1 MNQAQQKHEM
11 FIWTPLI
18 GFDKERTDKGVAD
31 YYSTIGFK
39 PDGISLFLF
48 SPDIVHH
55 HEDGMER
62 ERVLPPDNCN
72 YYGNVRNEIRDIQEW
87 TNFELRELVAG
98 LESRGA
104 ETYMGLMGVYVDKD
118 PRHPSHYNTGHREWL
133 ADHKE
138 LMGVWTIGTASLHV
152 LKRFKD
158 GTYYED
164 FFLAKVRRALHDY
177 GFSGLHVA
185 DNFCP
190 PGSGG
195 SAKNGDYSDDMIDQ
209 FTAHTGIK
217 LPAEISA
224 SVDDRDREGIQK
236 RGAYIWNRYKRE
248 WLSFLTWR
256 WAAFWEKVCR
266 GLHED
271 GKKVIVNNAW
281 CSEPFEAIYRYGI
294 DYKKLY
300 EAGVDYIAAESV
312 ATSVHMARELGPY
325 RLYNYMTMPTLMK
338 AYAPEGKLICLNGVK
353 DSTEEWSTVGHFA
366 SNVER
371 EIYSL
376 THYFIHTRDGLKR
389 SMDGFLVCLG
399 DGLTREEWAWLRE
412 RWDIGFAEL
421 PRTVLT
427 PTFIWSDHAM
437 HELLLDYI
445 ETKRWSM
452 HKTIYEFAK
461 AGGQIGAVARIE
473 DLDIVSGPIFI
484 PNIDL
489 MSEAEIGRISAYD
502 RGPVICTS
510 PSDRPFRLPGSPEPD
525 ITFQDPIAGFKMRIS
540 GYRMGY
546 LDYADITASL
556 GEDDGSP
563 DVEGDPR
570 YAEDPGI
577 WRLDLIYRKASSG
590 FVQACGKLL
599 RAAYVSGGELSADI
613 EHPLLPMQM
622 SDGTIR
628 LLIGNDNRLQYRL
641 PVVRT
646 KHAVK
651 QVASKSKFPALPVKL
666 VDREG
671 RTILPR
677 SDRSHESIVNGGFIA
692 KIPPGGMT
700 IFDVALADE
709 E

>member
-1 MNQAQQKHEM
+1 
-11 FIWTPLI
+11 
-18 GFDKERTDKGVAD
+18 
-31 YYSTIGFK
+31 
-39 PDGISLFLF
+39 
-48 SPDIVHH
+48 
-55 HEDGMER
+55 
-62 ERVLPPDNCN
+62 
-72 YYGNVRNEIRDIQEW
+72 
-87 TNFELRELVAG
+87 
-98 LESRGA
+98 
-104 ETYMGLMGVYVDKD
+104 
-118 PRHPSHYNTGHREWL
+118 
-133 ADHKE
+133 
-138 LMGVWTIGTASLHV
+138 
-152 LKRFKD
+152 
-158 GTYYED
+158 
-164 FFLAKVRRALHDY
+164 
-177 GFSGLHVA
+177 
-185 DNFCP
+185 
-190 PGSGG
+190 
-195 SAKNGDYSDDMIDQ
+195 
-209 FTAHTGIK
+209 
-217 LPAEISA
+217 
-224 SVDDRDREGIQK
+224 
-236 RGAYIWNRYKRE
+236 
-248 WLSFLTWR
+248 
-256 WAAFWEKVCR
+256 
-266 GLHED
+266 
-271 GKKVIVNNAW
+271 
-281 CSEPFEAIYRYGI
+281 
-294 DYKKLY
+294 
-300 EAGVDYIAAESV
+300 
-312 ATSVHMARELGPY
+312 
-325 RLYNYMTMPTLMK
+325 MPTLMK

-376 THYFIHTRDGLKR
+376 THYFVHTRDGLKR

-399 DGLTREEWAWLRE
+399 DGLTREEWTWLRE
-412 RWDIGFAEL
+412 RWEIGFAKL

-427 PTFIWSDHAM
+427 STFIWSNHAM
-437 HELLLDYI
+437 HELLPDYI

-510 PSDRPFRLPGSPEPD
+510 PSDRRFRLHGSPEPD
-525 ITFQDPIAGFKMRIS
+525 ISFQDPVAGFKMRIS

-577 WRLDLIYRKASSG
+577 WRLDLVYRKASSG

-599 RAAYVSGGELSADI
+599 RAAYASAGEFSADI
-613 EHPLLPMQM
+613 EHPLLPMRM

-646 KHAVK
+646 KRAVER
-651 QVASKSKFPALPVKL
+651 VASKSKFPALPVKM

-671 RTILPR
+671 RTILPK
-677 SDRSHESIVNGGFIA
+677 SDGSHESVAVGGFIA

-700 IFDVALADE
+700 IFDVTLAGE

>member
-1 MNQAQQKHEM
+1 MNRARQDHEM

-18 GFDKERTDKGVAD
+18 GFDKEREDKGVAD
-31 YYSTIGFK
+31 YYSTIGFQ

-48 SPDIVHH
+48 CPDIVHH
-55 HEDGMER
+55 HEGMER
-62 ERVLPPDNCN
+62 ERILPPDNCN
-72 YYGNVRNEIRDIQEW
+72 YYGNVRNEIRDIQQW
-87 TNFELRELVAG
+87 TNFELKELVAG
-98 LESRGA
+98 LEDRGA
-104 ETYMGLMGVYVDKD
+104 ETYMGIMGVYVDND

-133 ADHKE
+133 SDHKE
-138 LMGVWTIGTASLHV
+138 LMGVWTNGTASLNV

-164 FFLAKVRRALHDY
+164 FFLAKLQQALKDY

-209 FTAHTGIK
+209 FTAYTGIS
-217 LPAEISA
+217 LPEEICA
-224 SVDDRDREGIQK
+224 PVDDRDRDGIKK
-236 RGAYIWNRYKRE
+236 RGTYIWNRYKQE
-248 WLSFLTWR
+248 WLEFLTWR
-256 WAAFWEKVCR
+256 WAAFWEKICR

-312 ATSVHMARELGPY
+312 ATSVHMAREIGPF
-325 RLYNYMTMPTLMK
+325 RLYNYMTMPSFMK
-338 AYAPEGKLICLNGVK
+338 AYVPEGKLICLNGVK

-366 SNVER
+366 SSVER

-376 THYFIHTRDGLKR
+376 THYFVHTRDGLRR

-399 DGLTREEWAWLRE
+399 DGLTREEWDWLRE
-412 RWDIGFAEL
+412 RWEIGFAEL
-421 PRTVLT
+421 PQNVLT
-427 PTFIWSDHAM
+427 PTFIWSDHAF
-437 HELLLDYI
+437 HKLLPDYI
-445 ETKRWSM
+445 ATKRWSM

-473 DLDIVSGPIFI
+473 ELDIVSGPIFI

-489 MSEAEIGRISAYD
+489 MSEAEIETISTYD
-502 RGPVICTS
+502 RGPIICTS
-510 PSDRPFRLPGSPEPD
+510 LADRRFRMPGSLVPD
-525 ITFQDPIAGFKMRIS
+525 ISFQDPLADFKMNIF
-540 GYRMGY
+540 GYRMDY
-546 LDYADITASL
+546 IDYADITASL

-563 DVEGDPR
+563 DVAGEPR

-577 WRLDLIYRKASSG
+577 WRMDLVYRKASTG
-590 FVQACGKLL
+590 FVKACGKLL
-599 RAAYVSGGELSADI
+599 RSAYASKLTADI
-613 EHPLLPMQM
+613 EHPLLPMRM
-622 SDGTIR
+622 GDGRIR

-646 KHAVK
+646 KRAVK
-651 QVASKSKFPALPVKL
+651 RVVSKSKFPALPSKL
-666 VDREG
+666 VDTEG
-671 RTILPR
+671 RTIIPR
-677 SDRSHESIVNGGFIA
+677 SDGSHESIRSGGFIA

-700 IFDVALADE
+700 IFDVTLDDA
-709 E
+709 